1 MTIFTYRFDDL
12 LPNVML
18 YPMIYF
24 MLPIQELINLML
36 LILTPSTILNFI
48 VRCLD
53 GIPECVIAQFHE
65 AAEELIEEKGATSAV
80 AAAVAYIAGAKNI
93 VSRSLLSAHQ
103 VCHNTVYPE
112 ILAGIKFGGWAQ
124 NRFCKSIYKRI

>member
-1 MTIFTYRFDDL
+1 
-12 LPNVML
+12 
-18 YPMIYF
+18 

-36 LILTPSTILNFI
+36 LILTSSIYYYC
-48 VRCLD
+48 RCLD

-80 AAAVAYIAGAKNI
+80 AAALAYIAGAKDI

-103 VCHNTVYPE
+103 VCHNNIIIMAHVHVHVH
-112 ILAGIKFGGWAQ
+112 I
-124 NRFCKSIYKRI
+124 